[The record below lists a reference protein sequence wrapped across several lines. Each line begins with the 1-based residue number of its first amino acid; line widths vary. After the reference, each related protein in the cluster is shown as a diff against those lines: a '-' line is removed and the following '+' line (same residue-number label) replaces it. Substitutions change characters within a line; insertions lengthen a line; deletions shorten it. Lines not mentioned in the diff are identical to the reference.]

1 MLKICLDKGEHF
13 MEQNKKIDLLEYKIK
28 LIHMIIASMDDYKFD
43 FFSFIIDHNITEYQT
58 KLILK
63 SLAILKDR
71 LEGSK
76 ISQLEND
83 HPELN
88 MLISNKKPSFKEFKE
103 FIELNISKEIN
114 SKYLL
119 MSLHRQKINVDICKY
134 LLDDSKK

>member
-1 MLKICLDKGEHF
+1 

-28 LIHMIIASMDDYKFD
+28 LIHTIITSMDNYKFD
-43 FFSFIIDHNITEYQT
+43 FFSFIIDHDITEYQT

-71 LEGSK
+71 LECSE

-83 HPELN
+83 HAELN

-103 FIELNISKEIN
+103 FIELNINKEIN

-134 LLDDSKK
+134 LLDDSKKQKI

>member
-119 MSLHRQKINVDICKY
+119 RQKINVDICKY

>member
-1 MLKICLDKGEHF
+1 
-13 MEQNKKIDLLEYKIK
+13 MEQNKRIDLLEYKIK
-28 LIHMIIASMDDYKFD
+28 LIHTIITSMDNYKFD
-43 FFSFIIDHNITEYQT
+43 FFSFIIDHDITEYQT
-58 KLILK
+58 SLILK

-71 LEGSK
+71 LEGSE

-83 HPELN
+83 HAELN

-103 FIELNISKEIN
+103 FIKLNINKEIN

-134 LLDDSKK
+134 LLDDSKKQKI

>member
-119 MSLHRQKINVDICKY
+119 
-134 LLDDSKK
+134 DDSKK

>member
-1 MLKICLDKGEHF
+1 
-13 MEQNKKIDLLEYKIK
+13 MEQNKRIDLLEYKIK
-28 LIHMIIASMDDYKFD
+28 LIHTIITSMDNYKFD
-43 FFSFIIDHNITEYQT
+43 FFSFIIDHDITEYQT
-58 KLILK
+58 SLILK

-71 LEGSK
+71 LEGSE

-83 HPELN
+83 HAELN

-103 FIELNISKEIN
+103 FIKLNINKEIN

-134 LLDDSKK
+134 LLDDSKNKNLILLIS

>member
-1 MLKICLDKGEHF
+1 
-13 MEQNKKIDLLEYKIK
+13 MEQNKRIDLLEYKIK
-28 LIHMIIASMDDYKFD
+28 LIHTIITSMDNYKFD
-43 FFSFIIDHNITEYQT
+43 FFSFIIDHDITEYQT
-58 KLILK
+58 SLILK

-71 LEGSK
+71 LEGSE

-83 HPELN
+83 HAELN

-103 FIELNISKEIN
+103 FIKLNINKEIN

-134 LLDDSKK
+134 

>member
-1 MLKICLDKGEHF
+1 
-13 MEQNKKIDLLEYKIK
+13 MEQNKRIDLLEYKIK
-28 LIHMIIASMDDYKFD
+28 LIHTIITSMDNYKFD
-43 FFSFIIDHNITEYQT
+43 FFSFIIDHDITEYQT
-58 KLILK
+58 SLILK

-71 LEGSK
+71 LEGSE

-83 HPELN
+83 HAELN

-103 FIELNISKEIN
+103 FIKLNINKEIN

-134 LLDDSKK
+134 LLDDSKE